1 MNTGR
6 PIDESLLTEYD
17 PGYGPLVDSTV
28 RIATWNVWATYGPWQ
43 RRQPAIHSTLRAAAP
58 DIVALQEAYQSLDGS
73 DDQALEIATTLG
85 YDHVVFAPNLVMGD
99 HRAGNAIVSRWP
111 ISRRA
116 VHTLPRTVDPVADD
130 EGEER
135 LCVFAEISGPRG
147 PLQVFCAHLSW
158 RGDHSAIRRAQVA
171 EIAQVVRDARPRS
184 FPALLCGD
192 LNSTPD
198 SDEIRALTGKGA
210 VPVRGV
216 WFHDLWE
223 QAGEGAG
230 NTAHR
235 SNPWFAKNLD
245 VDRRIDYILAG
256 NPKLGGVGH
265 VRSIRLIGTEPVDG
279 VIGSDHYGLVADL
292 RY

>member
-1 MNTGR
+1 MSPG
-6 PIDESLLTEYD
+6 LLDEYD
-17 PGYGPLVDSTV
+17 PGYGPLVDTTL

-43 RRQPAIHSTLRAAAP
+43 QRQPAIHAVLQAAAP
-58 DIVALQEAYQSLDGS
+58 DVVALQEAYESLDGTRS
-73 DDQALEIATTLG
+73 QAREIATTLG
-85 YDHVVFAPNLVMGD
+85 HEHVVFAPNLVMGEF
-99 HRAGNAIVSRWP
+99 RAGNAIVSRWP
-111 ISRRA
+111 IARHA
-116 VHTLPRTVDPVADD
+116 VHTLPRTVEGVADD

-135 LCVFAEISGPRG
+135 LCVFADIAGPRG
-147 PLQVFCAHLSW
+147 PVQVFCTHLSW
-158 RGDHSAIRRAQVA
+158 RGDHSAIRAAQVA
-171 EIAQVVRDARPRS
+171 AIAAAVRATRPRS
-184 FPALLCGD
+184 FPAIVCGD

-198 SDEIRALTGKGA
+198 SDEIRALTGKTA

-223 QAGEGAG
+223 QAGDGPG
-230 NTAHR
+230 HTAHR

-265 VRSIRLIGTEPVDG
+265 VRSIRLMGTEAVDG